1 MSEQSKQNNAA
12 PSPTPSPTPQP
23 HFRTLDE
30 LKRSATPTPPPPLIK
45 SLEPFEWV
53 ELNRANEILKFFDNA
68 IAVFLKRG
76 SVDPKLIAEIKTQF
90 AIKLSE
96 TVIRKFQVTSTPVT
110 PENALNTF
118 EELLSKLQQSGVDVT
133 NYVQIIPLL
142 RELVKIAKGGKYEKA

>member
-1 MSEQSKQNNAA
+1 VSSEQQSNAA
-12 PSPTPSPTPQP
+12 ATPSPTPSPTPQP
-23 HFRTLDE
+23 HYRTLAE

-53 ELNRANEILKFFDNA
+53 ELNRANELLKFFDTA
-68 IAVFLKRG
+68 IAVFLTRAN
-76 SVDPKLIAEIKTQF
+76 VDAKLIGAIKTQF

-133 NYVQIIPLL
+133 NYMQIIPLL
-142 RELVKIAKGGKYEKA
+142 RELVKIAKGGKI